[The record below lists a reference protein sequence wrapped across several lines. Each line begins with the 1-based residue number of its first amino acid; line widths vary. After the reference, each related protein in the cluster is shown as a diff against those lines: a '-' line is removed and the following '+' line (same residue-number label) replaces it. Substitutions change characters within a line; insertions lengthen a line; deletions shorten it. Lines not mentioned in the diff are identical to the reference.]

1 MPHITLDKS
10 KYQVLAKGRTIQL
23 EPEEFD
29 IFWMLAEKPEKVFR
43 GRELFSHLKRGNPQL
58 TEQPF
63 RTNLLRLYFKLNHQF
78 IQMLDDDGFRF
89 RA

>member
-10 KYQVLAKGRTIQL
+10 KHQVYVQGRTIQL
-23 EPEEFD
+23 APGEFD
-29 IFWMLAEKPEKVFR
+29 IFWLLAEKPEKVFN
-43 GRELFSHLKRGNPQL
+43 GRELFSCLKRSNPAL

-63 RTNLLRLYFKLNHQF
+63 RDDLLRLYFKLNHRY
-78 IQMLDDDGFRF
+78 IRMLDNDAFQF

>member
-1 MPHITLDKS
+1 MSHITLDKS
-10 KYQVLAKGRTIQL
+10 KCQVLVGGKIIQL
-23 EPEEFD
+23 EPCEFD
-29 IFWMLAEKPEKVFR
+29 IFWLLAEKPEKVFK
-43 GRELFSHLKRGNPQL
+43 GGELFSRLKRANPRL

-63 RTNLLRLYFKLNHQF
+63 RNDILRLYFKLNQRY